1 MNIVKTC
8 GGLGV
13 RALMALPATAA
24 AFLGGCESAAV
35 HGRVVQGEAG
45 IIAAVS
51 EDDSRKDQPGVG
63 GVQIEVR
70 TKDANAAS
78 KLVGKATTDA
88 TGAFTLPIGESMQ
101 RRDRLQLS
109 ARSVGYLPL
118 RSEFYLSDKDKLV
131 LVVMKNIGPAP
142 APAPAS
148 AAAASASSAERSQE

>member
-1 MNIVKTC
+1 MSFSKIRVALNA
-8 GGLGV
+8 
-13 RALMALPATAA
+13 RAMVVVPAVAA

-35 HGRVVQGEAG
+35 HGRVVRGEAG

-109 ARSVGYLPL
+109 ARSAGYLPL
-118 RSEFYLSDKDKLV
+118 RSDFYLSDKDKLV
-131 LVVMKNIGPAP
+131 LVVMKNIGPS
-142 APAPAS
+142 PAS
-148 AAAASASSAERSQE
+148 AASASAGGADRTQE